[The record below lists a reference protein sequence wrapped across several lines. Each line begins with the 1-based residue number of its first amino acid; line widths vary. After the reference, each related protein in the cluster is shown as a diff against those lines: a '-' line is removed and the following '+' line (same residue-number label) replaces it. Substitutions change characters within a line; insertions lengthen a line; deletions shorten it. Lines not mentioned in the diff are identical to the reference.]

1 MPEADRLRHPGGG
14 MRYHAMKPQLPSLF
28 ISHGAPTLLIEPGP
42 TRDFLAALGAGME
55 RPRAIVCISAHWTT
69 PAPLAA
75 STPQPGL
82 IYDFG
87 GFPDELYRMTYPAP
101 GDPPLAGRIASLL
114 QNQGIE
120 TGLEPSRGLD
130 HGAWVPLRLMYP
142 HADIPVVEL
151 SVQPRLSP
159 AHHLAI
165 GAALR
170 PLREEGVLILASG
183 SATHNLRDF
192 FGRAVDAPPLDYARE
207 FDDWLCAAV
216 ETNDRASLLDYG
228 KQGPHALT
236 NHPTPEHF
244 LPLLVAMGA
253 GDAGRT
259 LHRAFTYGAISMTAF
274 AWE

>member
-1 MPEADRLRHPGGG
+1 
-14 MRYHAMKPQLPSLF
+14 MKPILPALF
-28 ISHGAPTLLIEPGP
+28 ISHGAPTLLLDPGP
-42 TRDFLAALGAGME
+42 TRAFLAGPGSEME
-55 RPRAIVCISAHWTT
+55 RPKAIVCVSAHWTS
-69 PAPLAA
+69 PAPMVNT
-75 STPQPGL
+75 TPRPDL

-101 GDPPLAGRIASLL
+101 GDPSLAERITLL
-114 QNQGIE
+114 LKDQDIGAGQ
-120 TGLEPSRGLD
+120 EPVRGLD
-130 HGAWVPLRLMYP
+130 HGAWVPLKLMYP
-142 HADIPVVEL
+142 HADIPVVEM

-207 FDDWLCAAV
+207 FDDWLCESVA
-216 ETNDRASLLDYG
+216 TNNRESLLDYQE
-228 KQGPHALT
+228 KGPHALV

-244 LPLLVAMGA
+244 LPLFVAMGA
-253 GDAGRT
+253 GGTGRVV
-259 LHRAFTYGAISMTAF
+259 HRAFTYGVISMAAF